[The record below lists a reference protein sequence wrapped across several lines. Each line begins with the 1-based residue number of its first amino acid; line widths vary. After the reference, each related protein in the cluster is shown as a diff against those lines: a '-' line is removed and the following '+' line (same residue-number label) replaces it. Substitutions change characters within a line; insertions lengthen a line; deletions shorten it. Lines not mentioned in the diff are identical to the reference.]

1 MAKITF
7 MNHDIS
13 EVSLFH
19 VTIDYNTP
27 LPPESFLASFTV
39 FKHTKLK
46 KLALFP
52 STYFAWN
59 NKKSCNEAKA
69 LS

>member
-19 VTIDYNTP
+19 VTIDYNIP
-27 LPPESFLASFTV
+27 LLPKSFLASFTV
-39 FKHTKLK
+39 CKHTKLK

-59 NKKSCNEAKA
+59 KKKLQQS
-69 LS
+69 